1 MGHSAY
7 RILLLRPSVVKREHE
22 STHLNDVKLFIL
34 RKIGEEHQ
42 SLGRSPLSLFL
53 SVARLANVFA
63 VPPPPSICIPVVAYK
78 NFVPKDD
85 KNAAVTKKPAGKR
98 KL

>member
-1 MGHSAY
+1 MKALILMMGSASFCEKLA
-7 RILLLRPSVVKREHE
+7 R
-22 STHLNDVKLFIL
+22 STN
-34 RKIGEEHQ
+34 
-42 SLGRSPLSLFL
+42 LSGDLLFL
-53 SVARLANVFA
+53 YVARLANGFA
-63 VPPPPSICIPVVAYK
+63 VLPPPSICIPALLGRLVAVTYK